1 MYKLLAL
8 FSVVAFIPLT
18 PFAHKLP
25 RSLNVAIGALLAILL
40 VGLWTAFPFTQV
52 APFRVYF
59 QQSIELSA
67 NTSSP
72 GPVIPSAQPPSLA
85 VVSADTTL
93 TGLKGYVDRYISSEI
108 PSSWTADVSCDPKGL
123 RPDLMTCK
131 WATGLLP
138 SPSGNAS
145 LSPSSDSG
153 SSKLAAAQRVRWL
166 DVQAERLNATR
177 ALISVRGENTRGCR
191 LYFDRPINYIH
202 VRSSGRQ
209 VPHGKLQGGYEMP
222 ADGVKEARL
231 WSRTWGKTFVV
242 EVGWEQEVYSSNGHK
257 QAEQAVIGTEE
268 REVMERQNLSGRAAC
283 EWAEYASGALG
294 GPESGTIPAFEEV
307 KAFLPLWAL
316 PTKLADGLVEVWTRF
331 VV

>member
-1 MYKLLAL
+1 MHELLAL
-8 FSVVAFIPLT
+8 FSVLVFVPLM

-25 RSLNVAIGALLAILL
+25 RSLNVAVGALLAVLL

-67 NTSSP
+67 STSSP
-72 GPVIPSAQPPSLA
+72 GPVIPSAHTPSLA
-85 VVSADTTL
+85 IVSADTTV
-93 TGLKGYVDRYISSEI
+93 TGLKGYVDRYVAPGI
-108 PSSWTADVSCDPKGL
+108 PSSWAADVSCDPKGI

-138 SPSGNAS
+138 SPSGNTS
-145 LSPSSDSG
+145 LSPFSSST
-153 SSKLAAAQRVRWL
+153 SSSAAQRVRWL
-166 DVQAERLNATR
+166 DVETERLNATR

-191 LYFDRPINYIH
+191 LYFDSPISYIH
-202 VRSSGRQ
+202 VRSSEREDSR
-209 VPHGKLQGGYEMP
+209 GKLQGGYEMP
-222 ADGVKEARL
+222 AGGVKEARL

-242 EVGWEQEVYSSNGHK
+242 EVGWEQVSEPEHEKGRPGQTVMGH
-257 QAEQAVIGTEE
+257 EPE
-268 REVMERQNLSGRAAC
+268 RVRRGLSGRAAC

-294 GPESGTIPAFEEV
+294 GAESGTIPAFEEV

-331 VV
+331 EV